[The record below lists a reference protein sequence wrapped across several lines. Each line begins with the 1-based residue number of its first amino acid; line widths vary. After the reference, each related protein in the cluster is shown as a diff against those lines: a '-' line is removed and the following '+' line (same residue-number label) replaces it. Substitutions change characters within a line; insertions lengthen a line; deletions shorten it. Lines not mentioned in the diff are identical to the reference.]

1 MKILGKTPKE
11 WFTGI
16 LEKVIATYIVV
27 GLASLLVLLPYLIH
41 HYSSVAICIFIA
53 SLFQL
58 LIVVVLYIKAFK
70 TKEVMRVVEKSQP
83 RKEMGTQATQ
93 QNEVA
98 YEHMVWRWDSK
109 IHEAEYAPFCPEH
122 HFQYVFKNDIVFASK
137 SNLFDKSW
145 MLTCPEKGC
154 AHNLKIG
161 RARLDEIRKA
171 ATSILKKKSEES

>member
-70 TKEVMRVVEKSQP
+70 TKEE
-83 RKEMGTQATQ
+83 
-93 QNEVA
+93 
-98 YEHMVWRWDSK
+98 
-109 IHEAEYAPFCPEH
+109 F
-122 HFQYVFKNDIVFASK
+122 
-137 SNLFDKSW
+137 
-145 MLTCPEKGC
+145 
-154 AHNLKIG
+154 LKWYN
-161 RARLDEIRKA
+161 EIRPHRSLNFEMLETPSQAFKR
-171 ATSILKKKSEES
+171 KRRVE